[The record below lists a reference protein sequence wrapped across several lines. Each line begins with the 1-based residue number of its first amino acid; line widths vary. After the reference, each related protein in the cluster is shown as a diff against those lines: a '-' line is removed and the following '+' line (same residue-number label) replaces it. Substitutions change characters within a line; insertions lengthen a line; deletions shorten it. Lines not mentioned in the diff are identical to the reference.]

1 MLIIG
6 VTGGVGS
13 GKSTILDEIKKL
25 YNCRI
30 IKTDEIA
37 NDIKKP
43 GELCYNKLVFLL
55 GESILLPDKEID
67 KNKMA
72 ELIFKNKHLLD
83 EVNEILHPEVEK
95 YIDRVIFEEKKNKN
109 IDILFIEAALLIEVG
124 YKDKFL
130 DELWYVYSDEPSR
143 KNRLKESRNYS
154 DDKINEILSSQQTD
168 EGFRYHSDF
177 VIDNSKTVDY
187 AVSQIKDRLKK
198 ISFMEKNI

>member
-13 GKSTILDEIKKL
+13 GKSTILDEIKKI

-43 GELCYNKLVFLL
+43 DELCYNKLVFLL
-55 GESILLPDKEID
+55 GESILLPNKEID

-72 ELIFKNKHLLD
+72 KLIFKNKNLLD

-130 DELWYVYSDEPSR
+130 DELWYVYADEPSR
-143 KNRLKESRNYS
+143 KNRLKESRDYS

-198 ISFMEKNI
+198 SSFMEKNI

>member
-72 ELIFKNKHLLD
+72 KLIFKNKNLLD

-130 DELWYVYSDEPSR
+130 DELWYVYADEPSR
-143 KNRLKESRNYS
+143 KNRLKESRDYS

-168 EGFRYHSDF
+168 EGFRHHSDF

>member
-13 GKSTILDEIKKL
+13 GKSTILDEIKKI

-37 NDIKKP
+37 NDIKKL

-72 ELIFKNKHLLD
+72 ELIFKNKNLLD

-130 DELWYVYSDEPSR
+130 DELWYVYADEPSR
-143 KNRLKESRNYS
+143 KNRLKESRDYS

>member
-72 ELIFKNKHLLD
+72 KLIFKNKSLLD

-130 DELWYVYSDEPSR
+130 DELWYVYADEPSR